1 MALALSAPIVFGE
14 SAGGVLGEHT
24 IMGEHTNKI
33 AHEKTITLPGAC
45 MTAVSLT
52 WTC

>member
-1 MALALSAPIVFGE
+1 MALALSAPLVFGE

-24 IMGEHTNKI
+24 DAI
-33 AHEKTITLPGAC
+33 AHEKTITLPSAC